1 MLLKITDNLKSV
13 CLWSRAETCSE
24 VSQSQTSILSMN
36 ITLAEGVNMEE
47 VPTFHCVSQVVLSS
61 ADLVRGPTGVSRCLL
76 KGETQCRQ
84 AP

>member
-1 MLLKITDNLKSV
+1 MWLQ
-13 CLWSRAETCSE
+13 WS
-24 VSQSQTSILSMN
+24 QYSQTSILSIN
-36 ITLAEGVNMEE
+36 ITLAEGVNVEE

-61 ADLVRGPTGVSRCLL
+61 VDLVRGPAGVSRCLL